1 MIMKRYIDFILAL
14 IALIVSVTIA
24 VIVVRVSVKRNG
36 GSLFPVVEEVSK
48 KKDAK
53 QTSKTAD
60 GGNVVSYN
68 SADEDVGTIFIGDSR
83 FVGMDD
89 AVDIA
94 SHDREFCVAKVG
106 QGYNWLVDTGLDK
119 IEAIRKK
126 NTSLTKWRYV
136 IDLGI
141 NDLPNIDKY
150 IAEYKKISKA
160 DPTIQIIL
168 VSVNPVKNYKGR
180 SNSDIEDF
188 NDKLIDTG
196 YDYIDTYTTLK
207 NDGFTSTDGL
217 HYDNET
223 YEKIY
228 DLIEKALKE
237 L

>member
-1 MIMKRYIDFILAL
+1 MKRYTDFILAL
-14 IALIVSVTIA
+14 LALIASVTVA
-24 VIVVRVSVKRNG
+24 VIVMTVTIKRNG
-36 GSLFPVVEEVSK
+36 GTLFPVVEETTNTKTSK
-48 KKDAK
+48 K
-53 QTSKTAD
+53 TSET
-60 GGNVVSYN
+60 GSGNVVSYN
-68 SADEDVGTIFIGDSR
+68 SDDEDVGTIFIGDSR
-83 FVGMDD
+83 FVGMDS

-106 QGYNWLVDTGLDK
+106 QGYQWLIDTGLDK
-119 IEAIRKK
+119 VDAIRKK

-160 DPTIQIIL
+160 DPTIQIVL
-168 VSVNPVKNYKGR
+168 VSVNPVKNYPGR
-180 SNSDIEDF
+180 SNADIEKF
-188 NDKLIDTG
+188 NDKLLDTG
-196 YDYIDTYTTLK
+196 YDYIDTYTTLL

-217 HYDNET
+217 HYDNAT

-228 DLIEKALKE
+228 DLIEKDLKN